1 MQITFGTDGW
11 RGIIA
16 KDFTLENLTKVT
28 RATANFLYW
37 PGKKN
42 LKIYKTFS
50 GNGQSIYRGPENG
63 VVIGFDTRFM
73 SGIFAKEIAQEM
85 AACGVPVYLSNS
97 YTPSP
102 ALAYAVKEKNAAI
115 GIMVTGSHNPS
126 YYSGIKYKAEYGGT
140 ATPEIVSSIE
150 KMIYSSEKY
159 FPDKTDNPATI
170 QEFSP
175 TRPYLKNI
183 CDMVDM
189 ERIANARFKI
199 ISDPIYGCAIG
210 IMERIFRQIGS
221 YIEEIRSDG
230 NPNFGGYNPE
240 PVGRNIAPLVEKVL
254 RSKADIGFAF
264 DGDADTI
271 GLVDSLGSFIQSH
284 EIFALVLWHL
294 VENRKWTGG
303 VATTFSTSRLT
314 ESLTKQYE
322 IPIYETPVGFK
333 HITELML
340 TNDILIGGEESG
352 GIGIKNNIP
361 DKNAALV
368 ALLVLEAMAY
378 SGKGI
383 DEIIYDLSSR
393 FGTFCFH
400 RTDIKC
406 ETNEEKERIVNYM
419 NARSPSHFDGTKVTD
434 IFTLDGI
441 KYILEDKSWILCRPS
456 GTEPIYRIYVEST
469 SHQKANRILT
479 ECESMAAGAI
489 TKSIV
494 SSVV

>member
-16 KDFTLENLTKVT
+16 KDFTLDNLKIVA

-37 PGKKN
+37 SGKKE
-42 LKIYKTFS
+42 LEIYKDL
-50 GNGQSIYRGPENG
+50 SIKNCQTYCPPQNG

-73 SGIFAKEIAQEM
+73 SDIFAKEIAQEI
-85 AACGVPVYLSNS
+85 AKCGIPVYLSSS

-102 ALAYAVKEKNAAI
+102 ALAYAVKSKNASI

-140 ATPEIVSSIE
+140 ATPEIISSIE
-150 KMIYSSEKY
+150 KMLHSNEKY
-159 FPDKTDNPATI
+159 YPDKSLTPCPI
-170 QEFSP
+170 QDFSP
-175 TRPYLKNI
+175 TKPYIKNI
-183 CDMVDM
+183 CDLVDM
-189 ERIANARFKI
+189 ERIANSRFKI
-199 ISDPIYGCAIG
+199 ISDPIHGCAIG
-210 IMERIFRQIGS
+210 IMEQIFRQIGS
-221 YIEEIRSDG
+221 YIEEIRNEE

-240 PVGRNIAPLVEKVL
+240 PVGRNIAPLVRKVL

-271 GLVDSLGSFIQSH
+271 GVVDSLGSFVQPH

-314 ESLTKQYE
+314 ESLTNEYGL
-322 IPIYETPVGFK
+322 PIYETPVGFK

-340 TNDILIGGEESG
+340 GNDILIGGEESG
-352 GIGIKNNIP
+352 GIGIKNSIP
-361 DKNAALV
+361 DKNAALI

-378 SGKGI
+378 SGKGL
-383 DEIIYDLSSR
+383 DEIIYELSSR

-400 RTDIKC
+400 RTDIKF
-406 ETNEEKERIVNYM
+406 ETNEEKEKIINLM
-419 NARSPSHFDGTKVTD
+419 GEKTPSHFDGTKVTNKY
-434 IFTLDGI
+434 TLDGI

-456 GTEPIYRIYVEST
+456 GTEPIFRIYVEST
-469 SHQKANRILT
+469 SHQKANRILN
-479 ECESMAAGAI
+479 ECESLAASI
-489 TKSIV
+489 IEKYKS
-494 SSVV
+494 